1 MSRNHWYVITGGPST
16 GKTTLLAELARR
28 GYRTVQEAART
39 VIDDALARG
48 ITPQELRRDEK
59 RFQEDVAAMKATTEA
74 SLDPQMVTFFDRGMH
89 DTLAYMRYYSFDIS
103 ESIEQLMN
111 ARCRAVFLLDPLP
124 QYESDYARTEDEQ
137 FIAAIQ
143 QLLHDAY
150 AEYDMTPIHIPA
162 VSVDERINLILDHL
176 KTE

>member
-1 MSRNHWYVITGGPST
+1 MTNNQWYVITGGPST

-28 GYRTVQEAART
+28 EYRTVQEAART
-39 VIDDALARG
+39 VIDEAFARG
-48 ITPQELRRDEK
+48 VTPQELRRDEK
-59 RFQEDVAAMKATTEA
+59 KFQEDVAVMKAETEA
-74 SLDPQMVTFFDRGMH
+74 SLDPHEITFFDRGMH

-103 ESIEQLMN
+103 ESIEQLMS
-111 ARCRAVFLLDPLP
+111 ARYRAIFLLDPLP
-124 QYESDYARTEDEQ
+124 QYEADYARTEDKQ

-150 AEYDMTPIHIPA
+150 AEYGMTPIHIPA